1 MVVRPLRSLILTAA
15 LAAVLLPSTCPA
27 VRASVPATEPAT
39 GWAAAAGVRSGPDV
53 TLVSERPAGSAPR
66 GAGSRRARAVSP
78 RLPAGRWALS
88 ATLRAAPRSGL
99 RVVASDGTTI
109 ARLRARADGRLAV
122 STGATSL
129 PATPRP
135 AAPEPWTH
143 RIELVGGGGAPRL
156 AVDGRLIPVGV
167 MGRVRFVGDGAG
179 PVRITALTVTP
190 AARRDALLL
199 HRLADLHA
207 RTPPGRFPLG
217 EGADG
222 RLRFSGGWTSGF
234 WPGALWGAGRLVPRG
249 PYAGWALDASLAR
262 RGAADT
268 PIHDVGFM
276 VGRSVVAAFE
286 RLCATPAQRA
296 SARCRALRAS
306 GLAAAETLVRLA
318 GTARTGMI
326 PTDASGSEAQ
336 TIVDSL
342 MNIGLLTW
350 ATRVS
355 GEPRYAGLARTH
367 ATLVM
372 DLLQRAD
379 GSTIQVADHERA
391 SGRLLRLGT
400 RQGLSDTST
409 WARGQAWAI
418 YGLADVG
425 RALGDRAL
433 VAGAERA
440 AAFWMRAA
448 PARGLPPYDLAAG
461 AAAPRDS
468 SAAAI
473 AAAGIYELAGACR
486 SVAGACAS
494 PARWAGV
501 AGVTLEAALGAVS
514 TTPPLGRLGEQ
525 AYTVGARNGA
535 WDDRAELIW
544 GLDFALEAI
553 AERHLAA
560 R

>member
-1 MVVRPLRSLILTAA
+1 MVRGLRSLTGAA
-15 LAAVLLPSTCPA
+15 LAAIVLLGAGPA
-27 VRASVPATEPAT
+27 VHAAVPEVTDAR
-39 GWAAAAGVRSGPDV
+39 GWAGDAGARVQRD
-53 TLVSERPAGSAPR
+53 LVLRPGAVHVPQPVPGGSAL
-66 GAGSRRARAVSP
+66 SLTVRATQ
-78 RLPAGRWALS
+78 G
-88 ATLRAAPRSGL
+88 TGL
-99 RVVASDGTTI
+99 RITDGRGSLVAE
-109 ARLRARADGRLAV
+109 LRARADGRLTV
-122 STGATSL
+122 STRVARTLLGPL
-129 PATPRP
+129 GGRR
-135 AAPEPWTH
+135 WTH
-143 RIELVGGGGAPRL
+143 RVELAAGRL
-156 AVDGRLIPVGV
+156 AVDGV
-167 MGRVRFVGDGAG
+167 RVRGTVPRRVRLVGAG
-179 PVRITALTVTP
+179 AGAARVEVLTVTP

-234 WPGALWGAGRLVPRG
+234 WPGALWEAARLVPRG
-249 PYAGWALDASLAR
+249 PYRGWALDASLAR
-262 RGAADT
+262 RGAEDT

-276 VGRSVVAAFE
+276 FGRSVVAAFE
-286 RLCATPAQRA
+286 RLCAGAPQRT
-296 SARCRALRAS
+296 SGRCRALRAS
-306 GLAAAETLVRLA
+306 GLAAADTLVRLT

-326 PTDASGSEAQ
+326 PTDASGPEAQ
-336 TIVDSL
+336 TIVDGL

-355 GEPRYAGLARTH
+355 GEPRYAALARTH

-372 DLLQRAD
+372 GLLQRPD
-379 GSTIQVADHERA
+379 GSTIQVADHDRA
-391 SGRLLRLGT
+391 SGLLLRLGT

-440 AAFWMRAA
+440 AAFWMGAA
-448 PARGLPPYDLAAG
+448 PARGAPPYDLAAG
-461 AAAPRDS
+461 AGAARDS

-473 AAAGIYELAGACR
+473 AAAGMYELARACR
-486 SVAGACAS
+486 SVAGACAN
-494 PARWAGV
+494 PARWTGAAG
-501 AGVTLEAALGAVS
+501 ATLDAALGAVS
-514 TTPPLGRLGEQ
+514 TAPPLGRLGEQ